1 MFNVISEGEFTIKGT
16 TETKS
21 INRVRNPQPLY
32 QLQTIDNVECRRPQ
46 LNPRRFNNFID
57 ILQL

>member
-1 MFNVISEGEFTIKGT
+1 MSFLKEKLLKAQQRQKV
-16 TETKS
+16 
-21 INRVRNPQPLY
+21 NRVHNPQPLY

-46 LNPRRFNNFID
+46 LNHRRFNNFID